1 MKLNG
6 LMLACFLYRY
16 DVIHRVKTRLKQFWA
31 EVALLSVEML
41 IVIGAFLLALI
52 FFVYLVRRVFVLG
65 NAQFDTVFYNYLGQ
79 YVTPVNNNI
88 MQFFSALGKPGFLII
103 ANVLLII
110 YFLFVKKHK
119 WYSIKIAAISLS
131 SLLVMFLLK
140 NVFERS
146 RPLKPLIEAANGLS
160 FPSGHALMSVT
171 FYGLLG
177 YITWKT
183 GRNTFVKGVVFLV
196 FFFLILFIG
205 LSRIYLHVHYAS
217 DVLAGYCIG
226 VLWLVISVTILGRLE
241 KYSRQK
247 IDPTVNPNAN

>member
-1 MKLNG
+1 M
-6 LMLACFLYRY
+6 
-16 DVIHRVKTRLKQFWA
+16 
-31 EVALLSVEML
+31 ALL
-41 IVIGAFLLALI
+41 
-52 FFVYLVRRVFVLG
+52 FFVYLVRRVFVLE
-65 NAQFDTVFYNYLGQ
+65 NAYFDTAFYDHLGK
-79 YVTPVNNNI
+79 YVSPMNNDI

-103 ANVLLII
+103 ANALLIA

-146 RPLKPLIEAANGLS
+146 RPLKPLLEAANGLS

-177 YITWKT
+177 YIIWKT
-183 GRNTFVKGVVFLV
+183 GSNTFIKGAVFLF
-196 FFFLILFIG
+196 FFFLILCIG
-205 LSRIYLHVHYAS
+205 LSRIYLHVHYVS

-226 VLWLVISVTILGRLE
+226 VLWLVISIMALSRVE
-241 KYSRQK
+241 KYSARR
-247 IDPTVNPNAN
+247 IAPSIESD